1 MTPEQVQAQTPGRF
15 GRFMQ
20 RLGLR
25 RKPEPQAAYSQSVY
39 IYPYPQAGHEG
50 AAPTG
55 EHGPTPPAH
64 YAAPAGHQA
73 APAPP
78 ASPAGPPGPVNLEHT
93 GPPAQP
99 PAAQP
104 SSAPPAQGQ
113 SMQVNQAAP
122 PQSAPPAPAQEAV
135 AQPAATTPGTDHQ
148 RPQEPEVPPNQA
160 ELARPDLTSAA
171 LASLAMRDLTL
182 VESMLDIV
190 EDLEDSTEDSEL
202 LSKLFKLD
210 NLATRMRRN
219 GENLMVLAGEEP
231 DDSQMEPLT
240 LLEVARGAISEIRDY
255 ERVHIGRLP
264 SKAVL
269 APAADDMSHL
279 LAELLDNST
288 AKSPEHAQVVISAQ
302 PMADG
307 GILIAVEDEGIGMP
321 ADQLV
326 QLNARLDGAPVLDEE
341 SMRHMGLYVVSRI
354 ADRHGLRVQL
364 EARAFRG
371 LSAFVVVPNELV
383 RDAARS
389 SVAEEAA
396 SPRKDRASGR
406 TPEAARAAGPSSGDA
421 PRTTRTPGSA
431 TTSAGLPRRSARH
444 AVGDAAATESTKGAK
459 PANASPVTPAGLPRR
474 GARHATNG
482 AGSAEGQTSA
492 AGASAAATGT
502 DTDLGVGVNGTSGVT
517 SAGLPRRSAREPRIV
532 PPDNLAKQ
540 DEAAPSSDVA
550 SPASAEGDRA
560 ERIRDELGSF
570 LDGERAAAAETNE
583 DSQ

>member
-25 RKPEPQAAYSQSVY
+25 RKPEPQAAHSQSVY
-39 IYPYPQAGHEG
+39 IYPYPQSGHEG

-55 EHGPTPPAH
+55 EQGPTPPAQ
-64 YAAPAGHQA
+64 YAAPTGHQA
-73 APAPP
+73 TSALPAPP
-78 ASPAGPPGPVNLEHT
+78 AGGPGPGHHERASAPT
-93 GPPAQP
+93 RQ

-104 SSAPPAQGQ
+104 SAAPPAQAQ
-113 SMQVNQAAP
+113 PPQVNQAVP
-122 PQSAPPAPAQEAV
+122 PQPTPPAPVQETPAPPAAP
-135 AQPAATTPGTDHQ
+135 PPDQ
-148 RPQEPEVPPNQA
+148 RPKETVVPPKQPEV
-160 ELARPDLTSAA
+160 ARPDLTSAA

-307 GILIAVEDEGIGMP
+307 GILVAVEDEGIGMP

-371 LSAFVVVPNELV
+371 LSAFVVVPKELV

-389 SVAEEAA
+389 SVAEES
-396 SPRKDRASGR
+396 SPRMDRANGR
-406 TPEAARAAGPSSGDA
+406 PMEVVRSAGPSAGDT
-421 PRTTRTPGSA
+421 PRTPRNPGSA

-444 AVGDAAATESTKGAK
+444 AVGNGASDIPATEPNGAK

-474 GARHATNG
+474 GARHATDG
-482 AGSAEGQTSA
+482 AGGAAGQTSA

-502 DTDLGVGVNGTSGVT
+502 DTDLGVGVNGSSSVT

-532 PPDNLAKQ
+532 PPDSLTKS
-540 DEAAPSSDVA
+540 DETTPGPDAA
-550 SPASAEGDRA
+550 SPAVTEGNRA

-570 LDGERAAAAETNE
+570 LDGERAAAEETNK
-583 DSQ
+583 DLQ